1 MLVSI
6 SEGVLL
12 EKAVATGLISAVD
25 VAAAREAQTTLT
37 VPRKWGLLLDR
48 LISQGKLTDE
58 QVRRLHDDLA
68 LGKPGSPALDRT
80 MDGGLDR
87 TMDGGPRRSIDASAS
102 SAREQAL
109 DQTMASQAGSPQP
122 MSAPQIPSPSFP
134 APHWDKYEF
143 LALLG
148 RGGMG
153 SVYRARDRRL
163 GRLVALKFIHGD
175 DPGLIQ
181 RFLQEARS
189 QARLDHPFICK
200 VFEVGSVDNKPYI
213 AMELVDGRTLDRMSP
228 QLSLAAKLQ
237 VLKDT
242 AEALHHAHEHGIIHR
257 DIKPSN
263 IMIEQRTDGGFRP
276 VLMDFGLARES
287 GDSHGLTESGAVMGT
302 PAYMSPEQ
310 ARGEAR
316 RLDRRSDV
324 YSLGATLYEVLVGRP
339 PFEDQT
345 VINILLKVMNDP
357 PTPLRSLDPQIPEA
371 VELVVSKCLN
381 KEPEQRYQT
390 AKALAE
396 DLGRYLSTERVQA
409 KRLSYTYR
417 LTYWARQNRTLAA
430 LAAILCVTVIS
441 ALGIGIRA
449 RIIAVQKERRAKEQA
464 ELSRRIGQSVQ
475 DLEWVA
481 RTAYLLPLHD
491 TSYEQKLVRD
501 RMTEIQ
507 QELQGHSDIGPRL
520 EAYARGRGLLALHD
534 FGGAQT
540 ELARAERLGHVDLEL
555 DYALGRALGELYSQ
569 ALDDARKSG
578 DKSFFEKR
586 KAELDAELL
595 RPALRYL
602 QRSRALRSVSSLYV
616 EGLIAYFQQD
626 FDLALTRAEQAQ
638 KLAPWLYEAVKL
650 GGDVLLER
658 ARAERDRGEHDRAAQ
673 HFAESVARYKQAAEI
688 GRSDH
693 SVHEALAE
701 AYIRW
706 EELDFYRGKN
716 PEPYLQEAL
725 RAADKALVAAPKA
738 SHGHTKKA
746 FAYYFYGEYSKQHLS
761 PQQTRMLRKNQIE
774 EGISATIQHHD
785 DPYAHEITGL
795 GFCRAAEI
803 DSENSKSHIK
813 NAVFYLDKSVKINQR
828 FPWAY
833 NDYAIALLAESKLQQ
848 QSNQSPIDTIQRA
861 VALAEQA
868 LTIDP
873 GYIYAMNTIALS
885 SLRASTWLIEHG
897 QDPSVWIQKG
907 IQAAQQALKLN
918 QNYSFAYGNQGT
930 ILLNQLYYEL
940 LSGQYTTQTG
950 FQAVD
955 SFSKMSKIIG
965 NSTQIDT
972 LLGTIYQIESQK
984 SIENK
989 SNPSG
994 SIETG
999 LNSIKNCINPPNQ
1012 DPYCIDIQ
1020 SRIISI
1026 QAQWLSKSKKPSITL
1041 IEQAYRLSQQAMASM
1056 PDDEVDSM
1064 IASASIALQFLQST
1078 PSTHPLRSSS
1088 ITHGLSMTDKVLASS
1103 PALPRGLVLKGAL
1116 LRVRAQGERGI
1127 QRQSTLRMA
1136 RDALKEGLA
1145 GNPLLRRQYG
1155 ATLAELEQQL
1165 AP

>member
-1 MLVSI
+1 
-6 SEGVLL
+6 
-12 EKAVATGLISAVD
+12 
-25 VAAAREAQTTLT
+25 
-37 VPRKWGLLLDR
+37 
-48 LISQGKLTDE
+48 
-58 QVRRLHDDLA
+58 
-68 LGKPGSPALDRT
+68 
-80 MDGGLDR
+80 
-87 TMDGGPRRSIDASAS
+87 
-102 SAREQAL
+102 
-109 DQTMASQAGSPQP
+109 
-122 MSAPQIPSPSFP
+122 
-134 APHWDKYEF
+134 
-143 LALLG
+143 
-148 RGGMG
+148 
-153 SVYRARDRRL
+153 
-163 GRLVALKFIHGD
+163 
-175 DPGLIQ
+175 
-181 RFLQEARS
+181 
-189 QARLDHPFICK
+189 
-200 VFEVGSVDNKPYI
+200 
-213 AMELVDGRTLDRMSP
+213 
-228 QLSLAAKLQ
+228 
-237 VLKDT
+237 
-242 AEALHHAHEHGIIHR
+242 
-257 DIKPSN
+257 
-263 IMIEQRTDGGFRP
+263 MIEQRTDGGFRP

-578 DKSFFEKR
+578 DKSFFEQR

-658 ARAERDRGEHDRAAQ
+658 ARAERDRGDHDRAAQ

-746 FAYYFYGEYSKQHLS
+746 FAYDFMAQYTQRTGNLNRLLELRNIQRTEGE
-761 PQQTRMLRKNQIE
+761 
-774 EGISATIQHHD
+774 SAIQMHPD
-785 DPYAHEITGL
+785 DPYAHEITGIAK
-795 GFCRAAEI
+795 FRTSEI
-803 DSENSKSHIK
+803 SPNSRHFLKDSYKHFETSITAKK
-813 NAVFYLDKSVKINQR
+813 R

-848 QSNQSPIDTIQRA
+848 QSNQSPIETIQRA
-861 VALAEQA
+861 VALAEKA

-873 GYIYAMNTIALS
+873 GYIYAMNTITAA

-907 IQAAQQALKLN
+907 IQAASQVLAINKNFPL
-918 QNYSFAYGNQGT
+918 AHGNIGT
-930 ILLNQLYYEL
+930 ILMNKSFYEL
-940 LSGQYTTQTG
+940 LAGINLSGSK
-950 FQAVD
+950 AACIS
-955 SFSKMSKIIG
+955 SFRQMINISGSSADVQSYIAILHHFEAL
-965 NSTQIDT
+965 QI
-972 LLGTIYQIESQK
+972 LQNKNNPSATIDEGLKAIESCTNT
-984 SIENK
+984 INK
-989 SNPSG
+989 
-994 SIETG
+994 
-999 LNSIKNCINPPNQ
+999 
-1012 DPYCIDIQ
+1012 DPYCIDA
-1020 SRIISI
+1020 
-1026 QAQWLSKSKKPSITL
+1026 QARLLSAKSAWL
-1041 IEQAYRLSQQAMASM
+1041 IENKQDFKTTLEQSYRLAQTAAQSLGDE
-1056 PDDEVDSM
+1056 PDALLSLGE
-1064 IASASIALQFLQST
+1064 IALLLIT
-1078 PSTHPLRSSS
+1078 EGS
-1088 ITHGLSMTDKVLASS
+1088 IPQARRLAVIQQGIGGLDRALANQLGW
-1103 PALPRGLVLKGAL
+1103 PRALVVKGAL

-1145 GNPLLRRQYG
+1145 GNPLLKRPYG
-1155 ATLAELEQQL
+1155 ATLDEVERQL